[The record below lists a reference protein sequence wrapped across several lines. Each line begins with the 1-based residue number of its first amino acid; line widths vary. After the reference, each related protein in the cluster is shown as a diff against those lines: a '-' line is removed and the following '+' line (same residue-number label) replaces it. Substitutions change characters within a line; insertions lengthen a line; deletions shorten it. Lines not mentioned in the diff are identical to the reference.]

1 MHGFSVFNHLEK
13 DPSYLTYCL
22 CDSRLTDRNWNK
34 GNFYL
39 LILLLVDQLYV
50 KFRKTFLSTE
60 NILTYSM
67 KAEIR
72 HQFDLTCSCFSDMYT
87 NLNNKTKVCLHNQFV
102 GGGREG
108 GTRNHYPSFCLFA
121 SYPVS
126 LCPLPQVPPIIPWSS
141 SITRSQFHSASTGI
155 GKGKNGCSN
164 IWWNLKWN
172 HNVVTYFYIYTNS
185 NNKTEVCL
193 QIIFVY
199 ICRWSSTIGASRDA
213 NGRVFGCFSLV
224 FFEDRPEVF
233 SVGGF
238 HDYRRPFCSRM
249 GLS

>member
-1 MHGFSVFNHLEK
+1 MHGFSVLNHLEK

-22 CDSRLTDRNWNK
+22 CDSRLTNRNWNESK
-34 GNFYL
+34 FYL
-39 LILLLVDQLYV
+39 LIPLLVAQFYV
-50 KFRKTFLSTE
+50 KLRKTCLSTE

-108 GTRNHYPSFCLFA
+108 ILVTTIPFFVFLLHTLFLSVLCLR
-121 SYPVS
+121 
-126 LCPLPQVPPIIPWSS
+126 VPPIIPWSS

-193 QIIFVY
+193 
-199 ICRWSSTIGASRDA
+199 G
-213 NGRVFGCFSLV
+213 
-224 FFEDRPEVF
+224 EV
-233 SVGGF
+233 GW
-238 HDYRRPFCSRM
+238 
-249 GLS
+249 

>member
-1 MHGFSVFNHLEK
+1 
-13 DPSYLTYCL
+13 
-22 CDSRLTDRNWNK
+22 
-34 GNFYL
+34 
-39 LILLLVDQLYV
+39 
-50 KFRKTFLSTE
+50 
-60 NILTYSM
+60 M

-102 GGGREG
+102 GGGRG
-108 GTRNHYPSFCLFA
+108 VLVTTIPVFVCLLHTLFL
-121 SYPVS
+121 SV
-126 LCPLPQVPPIIPWSS
+126 LCLRVPPIIPWSS

-213 NGRVFGCFSLV
+213 NGRVFGCFSL
-224 FFEDRPEVF
+224 FSFDDRGEVF
-233 SVGGF
+233 YTGHMYIVA
-238 HDYRRPFCSRM
+238 
-249 GLS
+249 